1 MYIYTSMPGESAL
14 PKLSPSG
21 HVSNLGFT
29 VEPRLLQRLHSAF
42 HQEAQGH
49 HIHLVSLI
57 HGYSSL
63 WSIPKIFPLEPH
75 SRDHL
80 LYRLGPSACLSMA
93 PANSM
98 SIFPQEHCMRATG
111 RCCHITCGHKNDRRC
126 SNYRNPETISPSP
139 SPSPPLHI
147 ETHDLSHT
155 NI

>member
-21 HVSNLGFT
+21 HASNLGFT

-93 PANSM
+93 P
-98 SIFPQEHCMRATG
+98 QEHCMRATG

-126 SNYRNPETISPSP
+126 SNYRNPETISPSQ
-139 SPSPPLHI
+139 SPPLHI